1 MLSKAQITLALIE
14 KLPGDDKPS
23 LDEALSWWWQNPKED
38 SGLRL
43 SMDGYFMF
51 NLHEIESH
59 KFEVPPSTPLIPNQL
74 LALDRHMTCPYYIQL
89 GKKPV
94 LIFYGSKE
102 ATMFALYGDIQKFLR
117 GISRN

>member
-1 MLSKAQITLALIE
+1 MLSKVQITNAVID
-14 KLPGDDKPS
+14 KMQGDDKPS
-23 LDEALSWWWQNPKED
+23 LVEALSWWWQNPKED

-43 SMDGYFMF
+43 TTDGYFMF
-51 NLHEIESH
+51 SLLEIESH
-59 KFEVPPSTPLIPNQL
+59 KFEVPTSTLLVPAQL
-74 LALDRHMTCPYYIQL
+74 LTLDRHMTCPYYIQP